1 MRALLA
7 GAVLLTSAVT
17 LGAQA
22 GAVSPRVAERAE
34 DVRRATARVADRTSQ
49 ELLER
54 GDNAPGDI
62 HEALLAQQ
70 LHAAATLLLDMVR
83 GRRPLREL
91 REVTT
96 TLAELSRRAST
107 SSGSWSL
114 WRSVQDAV
122 GRLDR
127 EIGGRRA
134 GGALPSPPPP
144 ERPIVGRA
152 AWRGRIDDR
161 VHLAIRGQ
169 SIEARLVSGA
179 PQADGVATFT
189 SPLPSH
195 VVEVGVDKTRGRGTV
210 TVLQQPSPVNDYT
223 AVVEVYDGSGGAQE
237 YRLDIFWR

>member
-22 GAVSPRVAERAE
+22 GAVSPRVADRAE

-70 LHAAATLLLDMVR
+70 VHAAATLLVDMVR

-122 GRLDR
+122 ASLDR

-134 GGALPSPPPP
+134 GALPPPPPP

-152 AWRGRIDDR
+152 AWRGRVDDR
-161 VHLAIRGQ
+161 VQLVIKGQ
-169 SIEARLVSGA
+169 SISARVVSGA
-179 PQADGVATFT
+179 PQAGGVATFT
-189 SPLPSH
+189 SPLPSQ